1 MGRQT
6 RLIRLVLLLTVPTH
20 VLQQQVCQPEDHQ
33 GGKQDPTKKAK
44 KVFFNKYQEGVNI
57 SLKFFFN
64 VYNKLW
70 KYHGYCPTLALTPQK
85 KTYRSRGKN
94 PSFRAFQMTRQHPR
108 PNELATMAIRSQNS
122 GLAISPDWAKW
133 V

>member
-44 KVFFNKYQEGVNI
+44 KVFFFNKYQEGVNI

-70 KYHGYCPTLALTPQK
+70 KCHGYCPTLALTPQK
-85 KTYRSRGKN
+85 KNLPIKGEEPLF
-94 PSFRAFQMTRQHPR
+94 PSV
-108 PNELATMAIRSQNS
+108 
-122 GLAISPDWAKW
+122 PDDPTTPQAE
-133 V
+133 